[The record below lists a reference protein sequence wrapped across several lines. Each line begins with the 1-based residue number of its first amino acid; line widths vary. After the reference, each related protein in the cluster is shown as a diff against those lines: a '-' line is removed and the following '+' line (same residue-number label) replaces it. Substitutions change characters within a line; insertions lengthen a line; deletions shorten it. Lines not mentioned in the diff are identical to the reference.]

1 MSERRDHNAFAKMLF
16 PWVDEKLI
24 DKINKEIDI
33 PASYIG
39 SSHRRERHDMKSAVI
54 LSMLEGGN
62 PEVLLIANAHQ
73 ILDRNR
79 NLQKLVKVL
88 GRV

>member
-1 MSERRDHNAFAKMLF
+1 MLF

-24 DKINKEIDI
+24 DKVNKEIDL
-33 PASYIG
+33 PSSYLG
-39 SSHRRERHDMKSAVI
+39 KSHRRERHDMKSAVI

-62 PEVLLIANAHQ
+62 PEVLLIANAHLL
-73 ILDRNR
+73 LDQNK
-79 NLQKLVKVL
+79 NLQKVIKVL